1 MKDLELLPQNLVFS
15 DGKEAFTDSYK
26 IAKAFGKEHFH
37 VLRTIEK
44 LECSDDFAKSNF
56 GVCFKNNDL
65 QNGKPQKYYRITQGG
80 AMYLIMGFTGK
91 KAASIK
97 EGFIVAFENLVEQIN
112 TLKEIELLEINQKKE
127 KDEVSKCASRMS
139 RWGWTVKDYYDTE
152 ITKRKLKV
160 QSDLF
165 PQYLIR

>member
-1 MKDLELLPQNLVFS
+1 MKDSELLPQNLVFS
-15 DGKEAFTDSYK
+15 DGKNAFTDSFK
-26 IAKAFGKEHFH
+26 ISIAFGKRHDH
-37 VLRTIEK
+37 VIRAIEQA
-44 LECSDDFAKSNF
+44 ECSQEFANLNF

-65 QNGKPQKYYRITQGG
+65 QNGKPQKYYRITQSG

-127 KDEVSKCASRMS
+127 KDEVSRCASRMS

-160 QSDLF
+160 QPDLF